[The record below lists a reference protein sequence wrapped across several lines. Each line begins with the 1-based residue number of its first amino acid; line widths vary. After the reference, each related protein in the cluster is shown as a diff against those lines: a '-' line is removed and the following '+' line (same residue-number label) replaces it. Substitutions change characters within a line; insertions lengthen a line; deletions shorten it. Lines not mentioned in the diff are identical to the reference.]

1 MSVRIH
7 SLCVRP
13 EHRGSRNSLR
23 LVTVHAGEWAFCPSA
38 AEGDHDWQA
47 VEPIGL
53 ETLART
59 VRTRADAQ
67 PASPEA
73 A

>member
-13 EHRGSRNSLR
+13 EHRGSRDSMR
-23 LVTVHAGEWAFCPSA
+23 LVTVHAGEWAFCPSGA
-38 AEGDHDWQA
+38 DGDHDWQTI
-47 VEPIGL
+47 EPVGL
-53 ETLART
+53 ETLARM
-59 VRTRADAQ
+59 VRARAEPK